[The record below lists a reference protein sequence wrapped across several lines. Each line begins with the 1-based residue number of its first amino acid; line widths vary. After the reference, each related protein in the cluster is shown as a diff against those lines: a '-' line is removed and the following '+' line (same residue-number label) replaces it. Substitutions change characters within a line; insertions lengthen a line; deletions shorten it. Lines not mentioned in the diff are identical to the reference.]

1 MKTKHSPGED
11 PIISFCKAT
20 SESQETARFFLEG
33 FSWDLDN
40 AVSGFLQGQLPPV
53 KKQPL
58 QRPRSRS
65 PSRRIDSSGLR
76 SKHYK
81 MDADET
87 FKTLIS
93 YTIKYLKVWPN
104 IDVYHLINIVIFW
117 YSLDDDREPIGL
129 AKEATHDE
137 ISHGE
142 DLASMPDPI

>member
-11 PIISFCKAT
+11 PIIGFCKAT
-20 SESQETARFFLEG
+20 SAPQET
-33 FSWDLDN
+33 DLDN

-58 QRPRSRS
+58 QRSRSRS
-65 PSRRIDSSGLR
+65 PPRRIDSSVLR

-87 FKTLIS
+87 FKTL
-93 YTIKYLKVWPN
+93 
-104 IDVYHLINIVIFW
+104 
-117 YSLDDDREPIGL
+117 DDDREPIGI

>member
-11 PIISFCKAT
+11 PIIGFCKAT
-20 SESQETARFFLEG
+20 SESQETALFFLEG

-58 QRPRSRS
+58 QRSRSRS
-65 PSRRIDSSGLR
+65 PSRRIDSSVLR

-81 MDADET
+81 MDAHET
-87 FKTLIS
+87 SKTL
-93 YTIKYLKVWPN
+93 
-104 IDVYHLINIVIFW
+104 D
-117 YSLDDDREPIGL
+117 DDDREPIGL

-142 DLASMPDPI
+142 DLASMHDPI